1 MVNTMMPMAPEEV
14 ADDLQPGDRVDV
26 RSRFVGSWTRG
37 FEVAERLAD
46 GYRLRRLSDRSILAE
61 PVGFD
66 EVRRER
72 RRQGLWWA

>member
-1 MVNTMMPMAPEEV
+1 MVNTMTAMPTGEV
-14 ADDLQPGDRVDV
+14 ADDLRPGERVDV

-37 FEVAERLAD
+37 FEIAERLEA
-46 GYRLRRLSDRSILAE
+46 GYRLRRLSDGSILPE

-72 RRQGLWWA
+72 RRSGLWWA